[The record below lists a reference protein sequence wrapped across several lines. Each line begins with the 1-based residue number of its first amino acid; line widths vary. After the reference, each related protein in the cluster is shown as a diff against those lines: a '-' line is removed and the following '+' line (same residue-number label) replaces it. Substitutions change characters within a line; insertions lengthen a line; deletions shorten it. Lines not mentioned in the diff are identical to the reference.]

1 MEFYV
6 FRSDSLY
13 IIIYEGQD
21 YRLVFL
27 DKENIR
33 YLFVLI
39 MFGSYV
45 YWIDWGINVIVLVSI

>member
-1 MEFYV
+1 MEFFV
-6 FRSDSLY
+6 FRFDLFY